1 MDRDP
6 EMGAEEKFTSPGAVL
21 IADDHEVTRFGLSQ
35 LVRDQLGASRVLE
48 AARFETAV
56 ELLDEGD
63 LELAIVDLGMPGL
76 SGPQELT
83 EVRQARPDVKLVVLS
98 ASTMREDIL
107 SCLAAGVHGYIIKTE
122 GLDELVGRLRHVL
135 RGEIYVPPRLAEVET
150 VSAARAG
157 PAQVAPLPASEA
169 LSRLTPRQTKVL
181 LCLEKGMTNKEIA
194 RELGITDRTVKM
206 HLSTIYP
213 LLGVHNRTQA
223 ATVARSLSPRE
234 EDENPS
240 GEPGKTNATAHSS

>member
-1 MDRDP
+1 MDRDL
-6 EMGAEEKFTSPGAVL
+6 EMGAEERFTSLGAVL

-56 ELLDEGD
+56 ELLGEGD
-63 LELAIVDLGMPGL
+63 LELAIVDLSMPGL

-135 RGEIYVPPRLAEVET
+135 RGEIYVPPRLAEVEG
-150 VSAARAG
+150 AAAG
-157 PAQVAPLPASEA
+157 PAQVAPWPASEA

-194 RELGITDRTVKM
+194 RELGISDRTVKM

-223 ATVARSLSPRE
+223 AAVARSLSPGE

-240 GEPGKTNATAHSS
+240 GEPGKTNATADSS